1 VIAGHGRIAVGAA
14 LLAVGLTVA
23 TSVGLSLSAPR
34 SPTPEPSSP
43 SAAAVGLRLGARLN
57 ALRAELDPIG
67 VRLADLAAAVSA
79 LAASVRVPDPDV
91 RQAKRELARST
102 GDALEAALPSALAS
116 AASAET
122 SWALIRPLETV
133 NGAMHSKDSYV
144 AALLRGLADAQAQD
158 VLLGTLDDTGRLLR
172 SELQLRTTELER
184 LLSDATRATAL
195 VEEASSSL
203 LASVR
208 LEIGRTQEL
217 LAVGERTDVDL
228 RVVSL
233 RLHARRDGLLERLI
247 RAEATAK
254 ALHDAMA
261 RVEDVVG
268 DAFPGLEASGSIPV
282 VAGVLHICPVDQP
295 HSYTDD
301 FGAPRWAGGYHPHEG
316 NDIFAPEG
324 TAIRA
329 PFDGLAAQ
337 TPNTL
342 GGRAVTVYGDAGYV
356 YNAHL
361 SEYGTLGQVTTGTV
375 IGYVGNSGDAVES
388 APHDHFEWH
397 PGNGAAVNP
406 FAYLNAVCLL
416 PSATTNI
423 APPS

>member
-1 VIAGHGRIAVGAA
+1 VTAGRGRIAVGAGVLAIA
-14 LLAVGLTVA
+14 LVA
-23 TSVGLSLSAPR
+23 TSVRLSLSAPR
-34 SPTPEPSSP
+34 SPTPEPSSR
-43 SAAAVGLRLGARLN
+43 AAAALEMRLSARLN
-57 ALRAELDPIG
+57 ALRAEFDAIRA
-67 VRLADLAAAVSA
+67 RLADLAAAVTA
-79 LAASVRVPDPDV
+79 LATSIRTPDPEI

-102 GDALEAALPSALAS
+102 GDAQEAALPSALAS
-116 AASAET
+116 AVSAET
-122 SWALIRPLETV
+122 TIALIRPLETV

-144 AALLRGLADAQAQD
+144 AALLRGLADVQAQD
-158 VLLGTLDDTGRLLR
+158 VSLGALHDTGRLLR
-172 SELQLRTTELER
+172 SELQLRTAELER

-195 VEEASSSL
+195 EEEASSSL

-208 LEIGRTQEL
+208 REMGLTQEL
-217 LAVGERTDVDL
+217 LALAERTDVDL

-233 RLHARRDGLLERLI
+233 RLHAHGDGLLERLK
-247 RAEATAK
+247 RAEATTNV
-254 ALHDAMA
+254 LHEAMA
-261 RVEDVVG
+261 RVEISVG
-268 DAFPGLEASGSIPV
+268 DAFPALLPSGSIPV
-282 VAGVLHICPVDQP
+282 VKGVLHFCPVDQP

-324 TAIRA
+324 TPIRA
-329 PFDGLAAQ
+329 PFDGLAVQ
-337 TPNTL
+337 TTNTL

-361 SEYGTLGQVTTGTV
+361 SEYGTLGEVTTGTV

-416 PSATTNI
+416 QSATTNI